1 IKATVSEQRK
11 LAAEADAAALADLKA
26 KGMQFDELSPQ
37 AAAELRKATAG
48 IVEEVRKRATAEVVD
63 RVVAEARK

>member
-1 IKATVSEQRK
+1 
-11 LAAEADAAALADLKA
+11 
-26 KGMQFDELSPQ
+26 MQYDELSPQ

-48 IVEEVRKRATAEVVD
+48 IVDEVRKRATAEVVD